1 MTKVYIV
8 QRRSYE
14 YDDNT
19 YSVTEGGNAV
29 RAYTS
34 LAAASQAAIDMMVSG
49 FKRGDFEYLAEHAV
63 FDDCSD
69 ALDVLKS
76 HGFELRDGY
85 IGWEDAREIAH
96 SAQNGGFTDEDLR
109 KIARSLNGYCTTYF
123 VQEVEID

>member
-1 MTKVYIV
+1 MTKAYIV

-14 YDDNT
+14 YDDST

-49 FKRGDFEYLAEHAV
+49 FKQGDFEYLAECAA
-63 FDDCSD
+63 FDDYCD
-69 ALDVLKS
+69 ALDVFKS
-76 HGFELRDGY
+76 RGFGLSDGY

-109 KIARSLNGYCTTYF
+109 KIARSLNKDYTTYF